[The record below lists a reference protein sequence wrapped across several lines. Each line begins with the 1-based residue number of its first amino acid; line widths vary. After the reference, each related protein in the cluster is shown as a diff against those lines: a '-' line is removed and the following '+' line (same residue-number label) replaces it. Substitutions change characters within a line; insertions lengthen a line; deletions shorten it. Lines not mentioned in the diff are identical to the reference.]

1 MPCLTPKICLIKCSA
16 TLSPKQQLI
25 FTSVI
30 LLPSKLEKGFIL
42 GQEVYWSW
50 HAMTL
55 IVRKVWQVVC
65 LDSGGWCYL
74 AELGQKPEQRRTHPD
89 NRSGDSE
96 HPSSTPH
103 NVWWLS
109 FIDNLPHLVILSALD
124 CKNGGKGKGW
134 GYLPPTSKCR
144 HYCQLNCIYC
154 AQPGEMRQWDTPAKW

>member
-1 MPCLTPKICLIKCSA
+1 
-16 TLSPKQQLI
+16 
-25 FTSVI
+25 
-30 LLPSKLEKGFIL
+30 
-42 GQEVYWSW
+42 
-50 HAMTL
+50 MTL

-109 FIDNLPHLVILSALD
+109 FIDNLQHLVILSALD
-124 CKNGGKGKGW
+124 CKNCGRGW
-134 GYLPPTSKCR
+134 GYLQCNQILNVVTIVNWIVSTVLSQERWDSGTPQPSDNRRGRTQLQSALLLRNVITWFQNLKYFPKLCVPR
-144 HYCQLNCIYC
+144 GKHY
-154 AQPGEMRQWDTPAKW
+154 

>member
-1 MPCLTPKICLIKCSA
+1 
-16 TLSPKQQLI
+16 
-25 FTSVI
+25 
-30 LLPSKLEKGFIL
+30 
-42 GQEVYWSW
+42 
-50 HAMTL
+50 MTL

-74 AELGQKPEQRRTHPD
+74 AELGQRPEQRRTHPD

-124 CKNGGKGKGW
+124 CKNCGRGW
-134 GYLPPTSKCR
+134 GYLQCNQILNVVTIFNWIVSLLCSARRDETVR
-144 HYCQLNCIYC
+144 HPRQVIIERMSRTQLQSALLLRNVITWFQNLKYFPKLHV
-154 AQPGEMRQWDTPAKW
+154 PGGKHY